1 MNDATAFIAEKR
13 HNRRASVVIL
23 AGTFAL
29 LFIVV
34 NLVAGVLGAYS
45 NQDCKVVSAGGSAG
59 TRQVCTTT
67 YEIRPVVLA
76 IVALVIIG
84 YLAFAWLASSTAAL
98 TMVRAR
104 PAEGPEFAE
113 LRSVVE
119 QMSIAGG
126 IPMPKVFVVD
136 DRAPNAFATGRNP
149 THAAITVTTGLLA
162 VMSRR
167 ELRGVIAHEMA
178 HIKNR
183 DIAVTTL
190 AVLAVG
196 AIAVIADIGI
206 RIGIFGGGRGRDNN
220 GAGIMLLVS
229 LAIYLIAVP
238 AGLLLKAGLSRKR
251 ESLAD
256 ASAVE
261 LTREPGGIRS
271 ALEKLEA
278 DTTVISHSSAAT
290 AHLWI
295 ESPLERQS
303 GKGMLGSFGRMMDT
317 HPPLAER
324 IALLRSMEGLDPTGR
339 GPNDPFPPPAPA

>member
-1 MNDATAFIAEKR
+1 
-13 HNRRASVVIL
+13 
-23 AGTFAL
+23 
-29 LFIVV
+29 
-34 NLVAGVLGAYS
+34 
-45 NQDCKVVSAGGSAG
+45 
-59 TRQVCTTT
+59 
-67 YEIRPVVLA
+67 VLA

-84 YLAFAWLASSTAAL
+84 YLLFAWLASSTAAL
-98 TMVRAR
+98 TMVQAR
-104 PAEGPEFAE
+104 PADGPEFAE
-113 LRSVVE
+113 LRALVE
-119 QMSIAGG
+119 QMSIASG
-126 IPMPKVFVVD
+126 IAMPKVFVVD

-149 THAAITVTTGLLA
+149 KHAAITVTTGLLA
-162 VMSRR
+162 IMSRR
-167 ELRGVIAHEMA
+167 ELRGVLAHEMS
-178 HIKNR
+178 HIRNR

-196 AIAVIADIGI
+196 AIAVLADIGI
-206 RIGIFGGGRGRDNN
+206 RIGIFSGGRGRDNN
-220 GAGIMLLVS
+220 AGGVMLLLS

-238 AGLLLKAGLSRKR
+238 AGLLLKAALSRKR

-295 ESPLERQS
+295 ESPLERQ
-303 GKGMLGSFGRMMDT
+303 GDKGMLGSFGRMMDT

-324 IALLRSMEGLDPTGR
+324 IALLRSMEGLDPDGR
-339 GPNDPFPPPAPA
+339 GPNDPYPPPAAPTAPPTPA